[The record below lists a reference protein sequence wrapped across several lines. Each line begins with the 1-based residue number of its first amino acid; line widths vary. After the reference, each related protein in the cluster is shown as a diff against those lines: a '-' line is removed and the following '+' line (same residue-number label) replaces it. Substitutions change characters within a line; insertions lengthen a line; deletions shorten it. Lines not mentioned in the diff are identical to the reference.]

1 VAAPDI
7 ADEPKVSLA
16 EVPPSARQRRVTSAT
31 AGVVAAAFGVAA
43 AFAVTPLARVDGFLP
58 FVQAVIAVTDLVT
71 AALLCGQFTVARS
84 RPLLVLA
91 DGYLFSGLTVV
102 AHTLTFPGA
111 FGPSGL
117 LGADAQ
123 TAAWL
128 YLLWHLGFA
137 GALLVYAVFKDRREA
152 RDPAARS
159 QALVVWLNVAAVAAL
174 VAVLTWSASAA
185 GRILPPLVLTETS
198 FAPLASRLSA
208 INLGVSVLALAVLW
222 TRRRSVLDRWLIV
235 ALVAAVAEA
244 SLIAFV
250 AATRYTVGFYAG
262 RLFALVVSSSVLA
275 AMLWETTQ
283 LYMRLSAAVR
293 ALRRERA
300 NKLMNLEVVVAS
312 VAHEI
317 KQPLTVISTRS
328 GVLQRLLKRPQP
340 DLEAAQRNLAE
351 MERASFG
358 IAEVFESIR
367 ALFRNPA
374 QGKQPIDPNELA
386 LSALGA
392 LGADLN
398 ERGIKISTELTP
410 GLPAVLGHK
419 GQLHEVLLNIVQ
431 NAIDA
436 MGEVSDRSR
445 HLRVTTAARDGARV
459 TISIEDTGVGIAPER
474 LANLFDAFV
483 TTKSRGTGLGLG
495 ICRMIVDRHE
505 GQLSATSELNR
516 GTRFDI
522 TLPVV
527 AVGVP
532 ASAAA

>member
-1 VAAPDI
+1 
-7 ADEPKVSLA
+7 
-16 EVPPSARQRRVTSAT
+16 
-31 AGVVAAAFGVAA
+31 
-43 AFAVTPLARVDGFLP
+43 
-58 FVQAVIAVTDLVT
+58 
-71 AALLCGQFTVARS
+71 
-84 RPLLVLA
+84 
-91 DGYLFSGLTVV
+91 
-102 AHTLTFPGA
+102 
-111 FGPSGL
+111 
-117 LGADAQ
+117 
-123 TAAWL
+123 
-128 YLLWHLGFA
+128 
-137 GALLVYAVFKDRREA
+137 
-152 RDPAARS
+152 
-159 QALVVWLNVAAVAAL
+159 
-174 VAVLTWSASAA
+174 
-185 GRILPPLVLTETS
+185 
-198 FAPLASRLSA
+198 
-208 INLGVSVLALAVLW
+208 
-222 TRRRSVLDRWLIV
+222 VLDRWLMV

-283 LYMRLSAAVR
+283 LYVRLSAAVR
-293 ALRRERA
+293 ALQRERA

-328 GVLQRLLKRPQP
+328 GVLQRLLKQPRP

-367 ALFRNPA
+367 SLFRNPA
-374 QGKQPIDPNELA
+374 QGKQPIDANELA
-386 LSALGA
+386 LSALQA
-392 LGADLN
+392 LGVDLN
-398 ERGIKISTELTP
+398 ERGIKVSTELAP
-410 GLPAVLGHK
+410 GLPPVLGHK

-431 NAIDA
+431 NAIEA
-436 MGEVSDRSR
+436 MEGVADRAR
-445 HLRVTTAARDGARV
+445 QLRLTTAARDGARV
-459 TISIEDTGVGIAPER
+459 TISIEDTGVGIAPDR
-474 LANLFDAFV
+474 LASLFDAFV

-527 AVGVP
+527 AASVA

>member
-1 VAAPDI
+1 VAAPDV
-7 ADEPKVSLA
+7 AAELKVSLA
-16 EVPPSARQRRVTSAT
+16 EVPPNARQRRVTFAI
-31 AGVVAAAFGVAA
+31 AGVVIVAFGVAA
-43 AFAVTPLARVDGFLP
+43 AFAVTPLPRVDGFLP

-84 RPLLVLA
+84 RALLVLA

-111 FGPSGL
+111 FGASGL

-137 GALLVYAVFKDRREA
+137 GALLVYAVLKDRTEA

-159 QALVVWLNVAAVAAL
+159 QTLVVWLNVAAVAAL

-208 INLGVSVLALAVLW
+208 INLAVSVLALAILW
-222 TRRRSVLDRWLIV
+222 TRRRSVLDRWLMV

-244 SLIAFV
+244 SFV

-283 LYMRLSAAVR
+283 LYVRLSAAVR
-293 ALRRERA
+293 ALQRERA

-328 GVLQRLLKRPQP
+328 GVLQRLLKQPRP

-367 ALFRNPA
+367 SLFRNPA
-374 QGKQPIDPNELA
+374 QGKQPIDANELA
-386 LSALGA
+386 LSALQA
-392 LGADLN
+392 LGVDLN
-398 ERGIKISTELTP
+398 ERGIKVSTELAP
-410 GLPAVLGHK
+410 GLPPVLGHK

-431 NAIDA
+431 NAIEA
-436 MGEVSDRSR
+436 MEGVADRAR
-445 HLRVTTAARDGARV
+445 QLRLTTAARDGARV
-459 TISIEDTGVGIAPER
+459 TISIEDTGVGIAPDR
-474 LANLFDAFV
+474 LASLFDAFV

-527 AVGVP
+527 AASVA